1 MPQGHEAFSEDVR
14 FRTLRLLQQKPDSR
28 QRDIAR
34 ELGVSLGTI
43 NYCVNALI
51 EVGHIKITNFRA
63 ATNKAGYAYLLT
75 PTGIREKMMLT
86 HRFLQRKMAEY
97 DALEAEIGAVVREM
111 NENRSG

>member
-1 MPQGHEAFSEDVR
+1 MQPSQDTFSEDVR
-14 FRTLRLLQQKPDSR
+14 FRTLRLLQQKPASS

-51 EVGHIKITNFRA
+51 KVGHIKITNFRA

-97 DALEAEIGAVVREM
+97 EALEAEIGAVVREM
-111 NENRSG
+111 NEGSSG